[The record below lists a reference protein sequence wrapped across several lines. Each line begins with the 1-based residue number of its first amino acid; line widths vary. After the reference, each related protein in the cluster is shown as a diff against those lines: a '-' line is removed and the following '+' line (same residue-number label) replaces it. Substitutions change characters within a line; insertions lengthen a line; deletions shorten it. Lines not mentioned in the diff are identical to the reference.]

1 MQLRVNDQ
9 SKAVPDEWHEE
20 SLLQVLRE
28 ALGLVGAKYGCGAG
42 VCGACTVLID
52 GQPIR
57 SCVTPVSLA
66 VGKTIQT
73 IEGISSAETLHSVQQ
88 KWLSASIPQCGY
100 CQSGQILATVAL
112 LKRNPQ
118 PTDEQIDNALAGH
131 LCRCG
136 TQARV
141 RSAIQQMTRG

>member
-42 VCGACTVLID
+42 FCGACTVLID

-73 IEGISSAETLHSVQQ
+73 IEGIASAETLHPVQQ

-112 LKRNPQ
+112 LKQNPK
-118 PTDEQIDNALAGH
+118 PTDEQIDDALAGH